1 MSTVVAVVL
10 AVGCVVTVTSAITA
24 LLVRGT
30 VRKLHH
36 LTAITSAGA
45 PLVGLA
51 LVLANGWG
59 LTSGTVVLVV
69 VLLAGTGPVVSA
81 AIAHEARS

>member
-1 MSTVVAVVL
+1 MSTVVVVAL
-10 AVGCVVTVTSAITA
+10 ALGCVVTVTSALTA

-36 LTAITSAGA
+36 VTAVTSAGA
-45 PLVGLA
+45 PLIGLA
-51 LVLANGWG
+51 LVLANGWS

-69 VLLAGTGPVVSA
+69 VLLGVTGPVLGA
-81 AIAHEARS
+81 AIAHEARP

>member
-1 MSTVVAVVL
+1 MSTVVAVLL

-45 PLVGLA
+45 PLIGLA
-51 LVLANGWG
+51 LVLANGWS
-59 LTSGTVVLVV
+59 LTSGTVVLIVA
-69 VLLAGTGPVVSA
+69 LLTGTGPVLSA
-81 AIAHEARS
+81 AIAHEARP

>member
-1 MSTVVAVVL
+1 MSTAVVVVL
-10 AVGCVVTVTSAITA
+10 TLGCLVVVTSAVAA

-36 LTAITSAGA
+36 LTAVTSAGA
-45 PLVGLA
+45 PLVGAA

-59 LTSGTVVLVV
+59 LTSGMVVLIT
-69 VLLAGTGPVVSA
+69 VLLAGTGPVLGA
-81 AIAHEARS
+81 AIAREASS